1 MIAIIVIKR
10 KPVLIVR
17 IALKIK
23 MQTVIQREYRGAN
36 IKLIIQKVKI
46 KNTAVPANGTQ
57 NLRVYV
63 VVETANS
70 ELIFGV

>member
-1 MIAIIVIKR
+1 MEEKNAI
-10 KPVLIVR
+10 
-17 IALKIK
+17 
-23 MQTVIQREYRGAN
+23 
-36 IKLIIQKVKI
+36 
-46 KNTAVPANGTQ
+46 AVPANGTQ